1 MNASVKTFLASI
13 SQLAATSDA
22 NGTPI
27 QLANRA
33 AQEALDNLD
42 LRVRQFE
49 ENLQNPLPAYLFDGQ
64 TAILKD
70 LKRKRDA
77 LIAGAISVEVALS
90 TEPLPAESVDDPLL
104 TEVLAQAVATP
115 STVNGTPVVTDSATD
130 SSAKNEAPVGSESAA
145 ETPEASDLN
154 APPIDSEWLATLVTR
169 IRATVVEQVVAEAA
183 RLVLEFRKAA
193 AAEAVLQLK
202 TESQT
207 HGK

>member
-1 MNASVKTFLASI
+1 MSTSVKVFLESI
-13 SQLAATSDA
+13 SQLATTNGA

-27 QLANRA
+27 QLANLA
-33 AQEALDNLD
+33 AQEALANLD
-42 LRVRQFE
+42 LRVSQFE

-77 LIAGAISVEVALS
+77 LIAGAISVDVALS
-90 TEPLPAESVDDPLL
+90 TEPLPAEPVADPLL

-115 STVNGTPVVTDSATD
+115 STVNGTPLVAD
-130 SSAKNEAPVGSESAA
+130 PVA
-145 ETPEASDLN
+145 EIPEASDVN

-183 RLVLEFRKAA
+183 KLVIAA
-193 AAEAVLQLK
+193 KRDALREAIFQVKREMQNAK
-202 TESQT
+202 
-207 HGK
+207 

>member
-1 MNASVKTFLASI
+1 MSNAREFLAAIKGLS
-13 SQLAATSDA
+13 APYAPA
-22 NGTPI
+22 VR
-27 QLANRA
+27 LANAA
-33 AQEALDNLD
+33 AQEALSNLD
-42 LRVRQFE
+42 LRISQFE
-49 ENLQNPLPAYLFDGQ
+49 ENLTNPLPAYLFDGQ